1 MPEDISEFTN
11 AEQTRYIFYN
21 VSGNVITKNVDKS
34 CCYIAV
40 LKNKE
45 SYYIKTLRGLLFD
58 PQGMDSGKL
67 NALASKF
74 SKVKKETF
82 DFYIEYLKTK
92 EKNFYAWAER
102 SNIDV

>member
-11 AEQTRYIFYN
+11 AEQTSYVFYGKN
-21 VSGNVITKNVDKS
+21 GNIVTESVETS
-34 CCYIAV
+34 CAYIAT
-40 LKNKE
+40 LKEKE

-58 PQGMDSGKL
+58 PQGIDAAKVNSI
-67 NALASKF
+67 AAKF

-82 DFYIEYLKTK
+82 DFYIDYLRTK
-92 EKNFYAWAER
+92 EKNFYSWAER